1 MSNSDNNRRERK
13 KILHVVEAFGGG
25 VYTFLVALANASC
38 QEYDVTI
45 LYGVRN
51 QTPENIEKDFDERVH
66 LIKTKHFTRKISPTK
81 DLLSLFEIRKTIK
94 KLKPEI
100 VHLHSS
106 KSGLLGRIGINCEK
120 RRVFYTPHGY
130 SFLKE
135 DDSRVKREIYYFLER
150 VGALANCKTIA
161 VSKGEY
167 DVARIISKNC
177 TYVNNGIELP
187 KEKLSMH
194 PEINTENPVFVTLG
208 RISYQKNPSLFNDIA
223 KAFPD
228 FKFIWIGDG
237 DLRDEL
243 TSENIEITGWANHKD
258 ALDYLIKGDIFLL
271 PSLWEGLPIS
281 LLEAMYLGKI
291 CIVSNIIGNKDVIK
305 TATNGFIASNFSD
318 YVNIINDI
326 IKGNYKITDITK
338 NAYNDILSK
347 YNTDVMTS
355 KYLDI
360 YRY

>member
-1 MSNSDNNRRERK
+1 MWYVPAPFISAEVRR
-13 KILHVVEAFGGG
+13 
-25 VYTFLVALANASC
+25 S
-38 QEYDVTI
+38 
-45 LYGVRN
+45 
-51 QTPENIEKDFDERVH
+51 
-66 LIKTKHFTRKISPTK
+66 
-81 DLLSLFEIRKTIK
+81 
-94 KLKPEI
+94 
-100 VHLHSS
+100 
-106 KSGLLGRIGINCEK
+106 
-120 RRVFYTPHGY
+120 
-130 SFLKE
+130 
-135 DDSRVKREIYYFLER
+135 
-150 VGALANCKTIA
+150 
-161 VSKGEY
+161 
-167 DVARIISKNC
+167 
-177 TYVNNGIELP
+177 
-187 KEKLSMH
+187 
-194 PEINTENPVFVTLG
+194 PEINTKNPVFVTLG

-243 TSENIEITGWANHKD
+243 TSKNIEITGWANHND
-258 ALDYLIKGDIFLL
+258 ALDYLMKGDIFLL

-338 NAYNDILSK
+338 NAYNDILNE